1 MRSRLGILMAGLLA
15 LVFLFG
21 LTGPAQKAGG
31 QLTIAIQ
38 AEPPGLNLILTAAAA
53 SYQIVY
59 YNINEPLLRYT
70 PEGQI
75 VPLLAESLPQVTET
89 ADGAE
94 YTFRLRRG
102 VQFHNGAPLTAADV
116 KYTFDT
122 LRDPA
127 TASPNAVPFADVKEV
142 LAVDDYT
149 VKFITKGKAAS
160 LLGELAS
167 SKGAGIIPQGSNME
181 ELKSNPIG
189 TGPFKFAEWVPGDHI
204 TFVKNENYWQPG
216 IPYLDRVVF
225 KIIPEQAA
233 SLAAL
238 LAGDVDFV
246 DRMVAE
252 NAIQIEG
259 DPRFKIAS
267 APSNLAQVLVMNNSR
282 APFDNV
288 LVRRAI
294 NYALDRDEIILATD
308 LRPEW
313 GSKIVSHMCPLN
325 PYYIDLTGMYPH
337 DPEKARAL
345 LAQAGYPN
353 GFETTIFLPQP
364 YEFHI
369 RTGEVIADQLAQVG
383 IRAKLEIIEWG
394 RWLDQVYT
402 RWDYDMTVIGHDQG
416 LEPAANF
423 VKAFESAKPDGSS
436 AYYWQYTNYFIR
448 DLLQRGRNTF
458 DLSER
463 KVIYA
468 MVQAIIADDA
478 VNAWIQDPHMLE
490 GMKAGIEGFHILPMY
505 VTDLSTIYW
514 K

>member
-1 MRSRLGILMAGLLA
+1 MGSRLGILMVSLLA
-15 LVFLFG
+15 LVFVFG

-53 SYQIVY
+53 SYQIIY
-59 YNINEPLLRYT
+59 YNINESLLRYT

-75 VPLLAESLPQVTET
+75 VPLLAEALPQITET
-89 ADGAE
+89 AGGAE

-102 VQFHNGAPLTAADV
+102 VRFHNGALLTAADV

-127 TASPNAVPFADVKEV
+127 IASPNAVPFADVKEV
-142 LAVDDYT
+142 VAVDDYT

-167 SKGAGIIPQGSNME
+167 SKGAGIIPQGSNMD
-181 ELKSNPIG
+181 ELKSHPIG

-216 IPYLDRVVF
+216 IPYLDKVVF
-225 KIIPEQAA
+225 KIIPDQAA

-246 DRMVAE
+246 DRMIAE
-252 NAIQIEG
+252 NAVQIEG
-259 DPRFKIAS
+259 NARFKIIS
-267 APSNLAQVLVMNNSR
+267 GPMNLAQVLVMNNSR
-282 APFDNV
+282 PPFDNV

-294 NYALDRDEIILATD
+294 NYAINRDEIIAATD
-308 LRPEW
+308 LRPGW

-325 PYYIDLTGMYPH
+325 PYYVDLTGMYPY

-369 RTGEVIADQLAQVG
+369 RTGEVIADQLAKVG
-383 IRAKLEIIEWG
+383 IKAKLEIIEWG
-394 RWLDQVYT
+394 RWLDQVYK

-416 LEPAANF
+416 LEPSANF
-423 VKAFESAKPDGSS
+423 VKAIESAREDGSS
-436 AYYWQYTNYFIR
+436 AYYWQYTNFFLR
-448 DLLQRGRNTF
+448 DLLKRGRETF
-458 DLSER
+458 DINER
-463 KVIYA
+463 RVIYA
-468 MVQAIIADDA
+468 MVQAILADDA

-490 GMKAGIEGFHILPMY
+490 VMKAEVQGYQILPMY
-505 VTDLSTIYW
+505 VMDLSTVYW